1 MHTLPPEE
9 EQCSHVAENVDAG
22 VVETGSHNSTTICIN
37 DLSYNIHLMMHSLLE
52 FMWHRGTKYTRERI
66 SFYSI
71 TIHGVPLPYYNAQIK
86 K

>member
-37 DLSYNIHLMMHSLLE
+37 DLSYNIHLMMHSL
-52 FMWHRGTKYTRERI
+52 
-66 SFYSI
+66 
-71 TIHGVPLPYYNAQIK
+71 
-86 K
+86 